1 MKEYPSSANT
11 GNPQSIIL
19 DFVSS
24 SSKPD
29 LGSQGKDSLYFKA
42 GREFIADV
50 LKGPHICNNF
60 RKGILDYIQTN
71 AHLEIEVSLKVL
83 SLKGDV

>member
-19 DFVSS
+19 EFVSS

-29 LGSQGKDSLYFKA
+29 LGSQGSLYFKA

-50 LKGPHICNNF
+50 LKGPHVCNNF
-60 RKGILDYIQTN
+60 RQGILDYIQTN